1 MLLTLLLDALGAI
14 VEGEALLLLFKWLGI
29 VLFLI
34 VLPVGLILYGWS
46 GLIGR
51 QFEREPRETK
61 SIEPTRQMRSAP
73 ILL

>member
-14 VEGEALLLLFKWLGI
+14 AEGEALLLLFKWLGI

-61 SIEPTRQMRSAP
+61 SIEPARQMRSAP